1 MSQIWSGVTDDS
13 LTHSQTLKDRA
24 TQLLIKYKSGAI
36 SFGWRFLQK
45 RQICGVQ
52 MLEEE
57 SWLMRAHLEEIVGAT
72 GDIEGTGALII
83 HQPEEFVKEEHFG
96 RFFIKLKWFYDHFS
110 QQKS

>member
-1 MSQIWSGVTDDS
+1 MKI
-13 LTHSQTLKDRA
+13 
-24 TQLLIKYKSGAI
+24 
-36 SFGWRFLQK
+36 LQK

-52 MLEEE
+52 MLEEG